1 VDDQLQLQIARKVL
15 PALPAEVSA
24 WSLTGGSL
32 AIEIDSIS
40 DDGLLSARMSSFDA
54 HDEMRLVIPINNSQG
69 GGYDI
74 VCEVAGR
81 FFRSGLE
88 VAVDLSVI
96 RVERR
101 KPFRSE
107 PRARLNEL
115 CLLRLTSRLGGIAE
129 FEGKV
134 VDVSSTGIAITTD
147 RALELGDRVE
157 VVSQIGTTALRC
169 TLTALHTEPSAFGR
183 YRTGCRIE
191 SVDRAGERI
200 INEHVRVNGL
210 LSGTPDHRRNRPPRA
225 A

>member
-1 VDDQLQLQIARKVL
+1 
-15 PALPAEVSA
+15 
-24 WSLTGGSL
+24 
-32 AIEIDSIS
+32 
-40 DDGLLSARMSSFDA
+40 
-54 HDEMRLVIPINNSQG
+54 MRLVVPINNAQG

-115 CLLRLTSRLGGIAE
+115 CLLRLTSRLGGITE

-157 VVSQIGTTALRC
+157 VVSQIGSNALRC
-169 TLTALHTEPSAFGR
+169 VLIALHTEPSSFGR

-191 SVDRAGERI
+191 SVDRAGERMI
-200 INEHVRVNGL
+200 SEHVRENGL
-210 LSGTPDHRRNRPPRA
+210 LSGTPDHRRKRVPRVA
-225 A
+225 

>member
-1 VDDQLQLQIARKVL
+1 
-15 PALPAEVSA
+15 
-24 WSLTGGSL
+24 LTGGSL

-40 DDGLLSARMSSFDA
+40 DDGLLSARMSSLDA
-54 HDEMRLVIPINNSQG
+54 HDGMRLVVPINNAQG

-115 CLLRLTSRLGGIAE
+115 CLLRLTSRLG
-129 FEGKV
+129 
-134 VDVSSTGIAITTD
+134 
-147 RALELGDRVE
+147 DRVE
-157 VVSQIGTTALRC
+157 VVSQIGSNALRC
-169 TLTALHTEPSAFGR
+169 VLIALHTEPSSFGR

-200 INEHVRVNGL
+200 ISEHVRENGL
-210 LSGTPDHRRNRPPRA
+210 LSGTPDHRRKRVPRVA
-225 A
+225 

>member
-1 VDDQLQLQIARKVL
+1 
-15 PALPAEVSA
+15 
-24 WSLTGGSL
+24 LTGGGL

-40 DDGLLSARMSSFDA
+40 DNGLLSARMSSLDA
-54 HDEMRLVIPINNSQG
+54 HDGMRLVVPINNVQG

-88 VAVDLSVI
+88 VAVDLAVV

-107 PRARLNEL
+107 HRARLNEL
-115 CLLRLTSRLGGIAE
+115 CLLRLTSRLGGITE

-134 VDVSSTGIAITTD
+134 VDVSSTGIAITAD

-157 VVSQIGTTALRC
+157 IVSRIGSAALRC
-169 TLTALHTEPSAFGR
+169 VLIALYTEPTSFGR

-191 SVDRAGERI
+191 SVDRAGARI
-200 INEHVRVNGL
+200 INEHIRVSGL
-210 LSGTPDHRRNRPPRA
+210 LSGTPDDRRNRSTRVA
-225 A
+225 

>member
-1 VDDQLQLQIARKVL
+1 MDDQLQLQIARKVL
-15 PALPAEVSA
+15 PALPTEVSA

-54 HDEMRLVIPINNSQG
+54 HDGMRMVVPINNAQG

-88 VAVDLSVI
+88 VAVDLSVV

-115 CLLRLTSRLGGIAE
+115 CLLRLTSRLGGITE

-157 VVSQIGTTALRC
+157 VVSQIGTNALRC
-169 TLTALHTEPSAFGR
+169 VLIALHTEPSSFGR

-200 INEHVRVNGL
+200 INEHVRLNGL
-210 LSGTPDHRRNRPPRA
+210 LSGTPDHRRKRIPRVA
-225 A
+225 